1 VSPNR
6 ACPVGCSGLTFLF
19 ALILLIAPAR
29 SEAVPIVSLHPSN
42 LGISSLIVNV
52 VGDTIM
58 LTEQWSSTDVG
69 VLLISQLEPGV
80 DYTVAKT
87 ITNSSGVTWTRLA
100 NEVLDP
106 AGQAEDALDSLP
118 YPSFVPAGFTTSNDL
133 DGLSFAQGSA
143 IPRTSS
149 AFSSLFTD
157 ELIDVRDFLDFSD
170 GTVPAGGV
178 FTVTYGLR
186 ENFGTQQP
194 FLLVERPNVFS
205 RPIPEPFTFVLVG
218 GGVAAAILRRKSFNH

>member
-87 ITNSSGVTWTRLA
+87 ITNSSGVTWTSPTRCWIRPGKLKMRSIRCHTRRSCR
-100 NEVLDP
+100 P
-106 AGQAEDALDSLP
+106 GSRP
-118 YPSFVPAGFTTSNDL
+118 RTTS
-133 DGLSFAQGSA
+133 
-143 IPRTSS
+143 
-149 AFSSLFTD
+149 
-157 ELIDVRDFLDFSD
+157 
-170 GTVPAGGV
+170 TV
-178 FTVTYGLR
+178 
-186 ENFGTQQP
+186 
-194 FLLVERPNVFS
+194 
-205 RPIPEPFTFVLVG
+205 
-218 GGVAAAILRRKSFNH
+218 